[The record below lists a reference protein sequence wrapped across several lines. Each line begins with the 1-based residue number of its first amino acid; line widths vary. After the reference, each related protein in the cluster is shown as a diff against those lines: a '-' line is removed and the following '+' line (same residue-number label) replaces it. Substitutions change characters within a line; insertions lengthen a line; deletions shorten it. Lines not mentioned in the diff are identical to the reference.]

1 MLHVGG
7 REPQAQVDHVPH
19 ATLTRKTLAK
29 GLKKRGLLERVH
41 IPADGESYE
50 L

>member
-1 MLHVGG
+1 MIDRL
-7 REPQAQVDHVPH
+7 
-19 ATLTRKTLAK
+19 TLTRKTLAK
-29 GLKKRGLLERVH
+29 GLKKRGLLEKVH